1 MKALLITTAILVMS
15 VPAIAGTA
23 VNNTTTIRNSTG
35 SGRTDF
41 SSLRNSVGVQDNY
54 SQSLKMESF
63 APAASASVDFR
74 NGSFTGNAW
83 GANNPTNPDPV
94 AVGSYASQRE
104 TINFTQTDAVS
115 GFETY
120 GFTEHMTD
128 HRVSSDSDF

>member
-41 SSLRNSVGVQDNY
+41 SSLRNSVGMQDNY
-54 SQSLKMESF
+54 SQSIKFEST
-63 APAASASVDFR
+63 APSAAAAVEFK

-83 GANNPTNPDPV
+83 GTTNPTNPDPI
-94 AVGSYASQRE
+94 AIGSYASQRE
-104 TINFTQTDAVS
+104 TINFTQTDS
-115 GFETY
+115 MNGFETY
-120 GFTEHMTD
+120 GFTENMTD
-128 HRVSSDSDF
+128 HRVSSDSDW